1 MSTVYPTDEA
11 VNAARNNAPGNLA
24 SVDFH
29 RLRWFIK
36 KDTYLQDSIT
46 VIKDVTDSESAQEPY
61 SSSHPISQAALTYP
75 PVSTVT
81 ISVDTLDEYS
91 PNWDYEH
98 SKHAMPEGSPY
109 STGARFDD
117 EGELE
122 HCCGQDLPDPGPTL
136 KIVAEPGA
144 FVTIGQFIET
154 VHLWLQELD
163 GQLRWALNLYG
174 DGEPLDSAV
183 DLYIWPGPL
192 TPLRVLK
199 AGGRKP
205 ENFAHDWAQIARMA
219 KRIVAQNSDREELH

>member
-1 MSTVYPTDEA
+1 M
-11 VNAARNNAPGNLA
+11 
-24 SVDFH
+24 
-29 RLRWFIK
+29 
-36 KDTYLQDSIT
+36 
-46 VIKDVTDSESAQEPY
+46 
-61 SSSHPISQAALTYP
+61 HPISQAALTYP

-81 ISVDTLDEYS
+81 ISVDTLNEYS
-91 PNWDYEH
+91 HNWDYEH

-136 KIVAEPGA
+136 KIVVEPGA
-144 FVTIGQFIET
+144 FVTIGQFVET
-154 VHLWLQELD
+154 VHLWLRELD
-163 GQLRWALNLYG
+163 SQLRWALNLYG

-199 AGGRKP
+199 GGGRKP

-219 KRIVAQNSDREELH
+219 KRIVAENRDREELH